1 MISGRLDRRITIQE
15 YTETTNDYGETV
27 KTWAD
32 VVTVWA
38 EVRQQSAREIWQ
50 AGKVAETEKMFRIR
64 YRSGIDST
72 MRVVYDGKNY
82 EITGEPREIGRRDG
96 LEIQGKVQE

>member
-1 MISGRLDRRITIQE
+1 MISARMDRQITIQQ
-15 YTETTNDYGETV
+15 YTESTNDYGETV
-27 KTWAD
+27 KSWSD
-32 VVTVWA
+32 VATVWA
-38 EVRQQSAREIWQ
+38 EVKQQSARETWM
-50 AGKVAETEKMFRIR
+50 AGKVAETDMMFRVR

-96 LEIQGKVQE
+96 LEIQGRVQV